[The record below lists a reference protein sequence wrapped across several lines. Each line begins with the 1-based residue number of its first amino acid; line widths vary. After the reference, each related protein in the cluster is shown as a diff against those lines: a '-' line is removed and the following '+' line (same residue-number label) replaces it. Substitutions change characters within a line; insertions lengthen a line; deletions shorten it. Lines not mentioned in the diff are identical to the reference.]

1 MNAFEKIKKSWWV
14 IFPFTFLL
22 PGVGFIYIG
31 MKFNNKNWILEGITY
46 ELPWFFYLVASAIYS
61 SSSMI
66 IYYGWILLLAAFI
79 ALIRSIMVAIKLVDI
94 YDMDENPVVTKV
106 TSTPMGK
113 AKEDSSLGACCICVI
128 FIFIIFAFV
137 AIL

>member
-1 MNAFEKIKKSWWV
+1 
-14 IFPFTFLL
+14 
-22 PGVGFIYIG
+22 
-31 MKFNNKNWILEGITY
+31 
-46 ELPWFFYLVASAIYS
+46 
-61 SSSMI
+61 MI